1 MKRDTRCVVLLVVMT
16 LCLASPG
23 LAQTT
28 YALTNLVGLG
38 GTLGVGLSVNSTGQ
52 VTGYAYLADGI
63 TSHAFLYTPG
73 AGTVDLNTLAS
84 GSGWTLS
91 VGFGINDAG
100 QITGY
105 GTNSNGESHAF
116 LYSGGAVTD
125 LGTAGSQS
133 YGYAINNS
141 AQVTGSQSLPGFF
154 GRAFLYSGGSTT
166 DLGIPGVGSVGSAI
180 NASGQIAGWA
190 NTSFSVFRAFLYSG
204 GVTTDLGTLG
214 GSRSA
219 GLGINA
225 SGQVTGYSYT
235 TGDATYHA
243 FLYSGGSMADLGTL
257 GGTFSD
263 GLGINASGQVTGYSF
278 SNNGEV
284 AFLYTPSAGMVDLN
298 TLIPSGSG
306 WTLLAAYGINDAGQ
320 ITGYGTI
327 PNGNGAAEPFLLVP
341 VVPFSAFT
349 AELEISGNPL
359 SSFEING
366 SFTLGAGSH
375 GIDPVNE
382 PVTLALDTFSIT
394 IPKKSFTR
402 TSTGAFQYEGSVQ
415 GVPLEFRIRPVTNGF
430 TFTAEGNRATG
441 LPATKLV
448 TITLTIGDD
457 MGTKTVRRG
466 S

>member
-1 MKRDTRCVVLLVVMT
+1 MGRTEMSKGELRRVEVLARVRSKHLRIVDASKLLQVSYRQAKRLWKR
-16 LCLASPG
+16 
-23 LAQTT
+23 
-28 YALTNLVGLG
+28 YREE
-38 GTLGVGLSVNSTGQ
+38 
-52 VTGYAYLADGI
+52 
-63 TSHAFLYTPG
+63 G
-73 AGTVDLNTLAS
+73 A
-84 GSGWTLS
+84 
-91 VGFGINDAG
+91 
-100 QITGY
+100 
-105 GTNSNGESHAF
+105 
-116 LYSGGAVTD
+116 
-125 LGTAGSQS
+125 
-133 YGYAINNS
+133 
-141 AQVTGSQSLPGFF
+141 
-154 GRAFLYSGGSTT
+154 
-166 DLGIPGVGSVGSAI
+166 
-180 NASGQIAGWA
+180 
-190 NTSFSVFRAFLYSG
+190 
-204 GVTTDLGTLG
+204 
-214 GSRSA
+214 A
-219 GLGINA
+219 GLNMAVWAGPR
-225 SGQVTGYSYT
+225 
-235 TGDATYHA
+235 
-243 FLYSGGSMADLGTL
+243 GSMTDLGTL

-349 AELEISGNPL
+349 ADLEISGNPL

-415 GVPLEFRIRPVTNGF
+415 GVPLEFRIIPVTNGF

-448 TITLTIGDD
+448 TVTLTIGDD